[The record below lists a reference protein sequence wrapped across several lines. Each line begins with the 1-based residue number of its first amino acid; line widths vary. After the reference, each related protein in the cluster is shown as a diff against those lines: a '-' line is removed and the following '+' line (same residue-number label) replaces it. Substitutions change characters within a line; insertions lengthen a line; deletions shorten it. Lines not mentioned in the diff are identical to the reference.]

1 MPTVAQIRRIQFND
15 EEIGMGFNSES
26 GLAIGSA
33 LEGFAVRED
42 ASAPGQTVSSSIT
55 IVTSHEEL
63 MSTLDMSFA
72 EQGRYGFYSGSAKA
86 KFSDSSNYNSTSTC
100 LVARCIV
107 QNPLKR
113 GRDFRVKAPA
123 QALLDANRF
132 DEFRTAFG
140 DSFVRGLQTGGE
152 FYSVV
157 RITSVSSTQQSSL
170 AATLQGEANGL
181 LASGSFKSAFA
192 SANQETTTR
201 SEFVATMFQMAGSGA
216 SISPVAEIGEVI
228 ARFKSFPAIV
238 AAAPVAYESEV
249 ATYDTLPLALP
260 TPEEREDFLLA
271 LVDARDK
278 KLRYI
283 QTRNDLE
290 FARNNPMFFEGLP
303 SNNVLLSASKV
314 YTRLINA
321 VMDHAIKLSR
331 GQMTPPR
338 LFDPSALLPPIDEP
352 EPVPLRRATILS
364 ANPLAIKGRAI
375 ADANLLVAALRAS
388 QPDGPLRTGFDIGM
402 GVWLGNTADGPGKQ
416 AVGKALTPGEQVG
429 FADAAAF
436 SLQWNNNADFA
447 AKGAVVAAKDPDVAA
462 ARAKARGTPPD
473 GLAAA
478 LYWLGFDIA
487 TGIFG
492 NPALGAQGNTLIGPG
507 SEKIRATLG
516 PDGRQGFND
525 SFPFNVVR
533 R

>member
-1 MPTVAQIRRIQFND
+1 MPTVAQVRRIQFND

-42 ASAPGQTVSSSIT
+42 ASAPGQSVRSSIT
-55 IVTSHEEL
+55 IVNSHEEL

-72 EQGRYGFYSGSAKA
+72 AQGRYGFYSGSAKT
-86 KFSDSSNYNSTSTC
+86 KFSDSSNYNSTATC

-113 GRDFRVKAPA
+113 GRDYRVKAPA
-123 QALLDANRF
+123 QALLDSNRF
-132 DEFRTAFG
+132 DEFRRAFG

-157 RITSVSSTQQSSL
+157 TITSVSETKQSSL

-181 LASGSFKSAFA
+181 LASGSFKAEFA
-192 SANQETTTR
+192 SANQDSSTR
-201 SEFVATMFQMAGSGA
+201 SKFVATMFQMAGSGA
-216 SISPVAEIGEVI
+216 SISPVAEIGDVI
-228 ARFKSFPAIV
+228 ARFKSFPTIV
-238 AAAPVAYESEV
+238 AAAPVAYEAEV

-271 LVDARDK
+271 LVDAREK

-290 FARNNPMFFEGLP
+290 FARNNAMFFEGLP
-303 SNNVLLSASKV
+303 SNDLLLSSSQV

-338 LFDPSALLPPIDEP
+338 LFDPSALTPPIAEP
-352 EPVPLRRATILS
+352 DLVPMRRAAVLS
-364 ANPLAIKGRAI
+364 ANPFAIKGKAI
-375 ADANLLVAALRAS
+375 ADANPLVAALRATEAE
-388 QPDGPLRTGFDIGM
+388 GPLRTGFDIGM
-402 GVWLGNTADGPGKQ
+402 GVWLGHTADGAGKQ
-416 AVGKALTPGEQVG
+416 AAGKALTPGEQVG
-429 FADAAAF
+429 FADAAVF
-436 SLQWNNNADFA
+436 SLQWNNNTTFA
-447 AKGAVVAAKDPDVAA
+447 AKGAAIAAKDPAVAA
-462 ARAKARGTPPD
+462 ARAKARGGPPD
-473 GLAAA
+473 GLPAA
-478 LYWLGFDIA
+478 LYWLGFDVA

-525 SFPFNVVR
+525 SLPFNVVR